1 MEVTGQ
7 TNSEHNPSAE
17 ASKKIEEL
25 KKSLPAQQVAA
36 VPKRRFEIELYDEIQ
51 VGDNIDNIQLQK
63 VIMEHPVIIEAANKK
78 ELDEHAARFKL
89 CKQRMKIVRVLDEAG
104 NQIPLRQA
112 FVGQASATMQ
122 VQATS
127 IAEQPIVHPVAKV
140 MPPRH
145 KPRYYSV
152 GGIDIK
158 DDNGKIYQKQWM
170 KLSEK
175 EAQNFRLV
183 NDTNN
188 KIASMNGKHL
198 EMKRWVAVET
208 TDEDDGI
215 ENELGEEQ

>member
-1 MEVTGQ
+1 MEVIGKIKA
-7 TNSEHNPSAE
+7 EHNPSAE

-25 KKSLPAQQVAA
+25 KKKLPAQTQQ
-36 VPKRRFEIELYDEIQ
+36 PQTKKRKFEIEVYDEIQ
-51 VGDNIDNIQLQK
+51 VGENIDNIQLQK
-63 VIMEHPVIIEAANKK
+63 VVMERPVIIEAGSKK
-78 ELDEHAARFKL
+78 ELDDIAAKFKL
-89 CKQRMKIVRVLDEAG
+89 CKQRMKIVRVLDDDG
-104 NQIPLRQA
+104 NAVPLKQA
-112 FVGQASATMQ
+112 FAQQAQAPTQVQQQVPQVQTVVQQASVIKQ
-122 VQATS
+122 
-127 IAEQPIVHPVAKV
+127 
-140 MPPRH
+140 
-145 KPRYYSV
+145 KPRFYSV
-152 GGIDIK
+152 GGIEIK

-208 TDEDDGI
+208 SNEDDSL

>member
-1 MEVTGQ
+1 MEVTGK
-7 TNSEHNPSAE
+7 TKAEHNPTAE

-25 KKSLPAQQVAA
+25 KKKLPAQAQSQAK
-36 VPKRRFEIELYDEIQ
+36 KRKFEIEIYDEIQ
-51 VGDNIDNIQLQK
+51 VGENIDNIQLQK
-63 VIMEHPVIIEAANKK
+63 VVMERPAIIEAGSKK
-78 ELDEHAARFKL
+78 ELDDIAAKFKL
-89 CKQRMKIVRVLDEAG
+89 CKQRMKIVRVLDDDG
-104 NQIPLRQA
+104 NAVPLKQA
-112 FVGQASATMQ
+112 FAQQAPIEVQQ
-122 VQATS
+122 VPQTQVIQQ
-127 IAEQPIVHPVAKV
+127 IAPAKQ
-140 MPPRH
+140 
-145 KPRYYSV
+145 KPRFYSV
-152 GGIDIK
+152 GGIEIK

-208 TDEDDGI
+208 SSEDDGL